1 VLVHKQELHR
11 KPVLV
16 LVRMLLLQRRCKLP
30 CVRASGSTSLLA
42 WGLVHRQELHRKPV
56 LVLVHSNQRQHRCNP
71 SCGRK
76 YQPKHSTRSRSHIQQ
91 SPKQ

>member
-1 VLVHKQELHR
+1 VHRLERHR

-16 LVRMLLLQRRCKLP
+16 PVRMLLLQRRCKLP
-30 CVRASGSTSLLA
+30 CVRASESTILLA
-42 WGLVHRQELHRKPV
+42 SGLVHRQELHRKPV
-56 LVLVHSNQRQHRCNP
+56 LVPVLVHSKQPKHRCNP

-76 YQPKHSTRSRSHIQQ
+76 YQPKHSTRSRSNIQQ

>member
-1 VLVHKQELHR
+1 V
-11 KPVLV
+11 
-16 LVRMLLLQRRCKLP
+16 
-30 CVRASGSTSLLA
+30 
-42 WGLVHRQELHRKPV
+42 LVHRQELHRKPV
-56 LVLVHSNQRQHRCNP
+56 LVHRQELHRKPELVLVHSKQRQHRCNP

>member
-1 VLVHKQELHR
+1 VHKLELYR
-11 KPVLV
+11 KPEHKL

-30 CVRASGSTSLLA
+30 CGRASESTILLA

-56 LVLVHSNQRQHRCNP
+56 LVLVHSNQPQHRCNP

>member
-1 VLVHKQELHR
+1 MHKLELHR

-30 CVRASGSTSLLA
+30 CVRANESTILLA
-42 WGLVHRQELHRKPV
+42 WVLVHRQELHRKPV
-56 LVLVHSNQRQHRCNP
+56 LVLVHSKQPKHRCNP

-76 YQPKHSTRSRSHIQQ
+76 CQPKHSTRSRSHIQQ

>member
-1 VLVHKQELHR
+1 M
-11 KPVLV
+11 LV

-30 CVRASGSTSLLA
+30 CVRANESTILLA
-42 WGLVHRQELHRKPV
+42 WVLVHRQELNRKPV
-56 LVLVHSNQRQHRCNP
+56 LVLVHSKQPKHRCNP